1 MKKFIIIFSTLLILF
16 VVGYFYFNY
25 YFVVGRG
32 VKAGELNYMVEKGYV
47 FKTFEGKLIQSGFR
61 TTSKVNNGG
70 TAVQSNDFEFSV
82 QDEEIANTLM
92 LGSGKNMQLH
102 YKEYR
107 KALPWRGFSN
117 FVVDKIVTIDQTQV
131 PQ

>member
-1 MKKFIIIFSTLLILF
+1 
-16 VVGYFYFNY
+16 
-25 YFVVGRG
+25 
-32 VKAGELNYMVEKGYV
+32 MVEKGYV

-117 FVVDKIVTIDQTQV
+117 FVVDKIVTIDQTPV